1 MKLCIKTTALQ
12 VATMGSLLALFAAAG
27 VSAHDNVPARAQIQ
41 PITIVGATV
50 HTVSGK
56 DIPNGRVRFE
66 DGRIVAVGGS
76 DVSTEGSEV
85 IDASGKQLYPGY
97 IAADGTLGLAEVS
110 AVRATVDVA
119 EVGLNNA
126 DVRADTAF
134 NADSEIIPVTRANGV
149 LLALSVPGSGNGN
162 VIAGRSAL
170 MRLDGWTQEDML
182 VLAPAALHVNWP
194 GGAIPSWLPPPA
206 QQGAREAQKKGRVAL
221 RDAFEA
227 AKRYAAAKAAG
238 ARHEPDRRLEAM
250 VDAVEGRQP
259 VFFEADDAQSI
270 QESLDFAR
278 EFDLKAVIVGG
289 ADAWQLADV
298 LKAQAVPVILS
309 GLNRLPRTRGD
320 GVDSIFAGPA
330 KLAAAGV
337 EFAISNGGGS
347 FDTSNLRNLP
357 YQAAAAVPSAS
368 RRHRRCG
375 RSRWRRRVS
384 SASMIATAVS
394 ATACRRRCSSQT
406 AMRWSRPRRSP
417 APGSMVARSTS
428 AAATRGC
435 MRSTGRSIRRRA
447 TSWSLRAL
455 VASDATAR
463 MPAGRRRR
471 SVRRRIQW

>member
-357 YQAAAAVPSAS
+357 YQAAAAVPFGLTPALALRAITLAPARILGVDDRYGSI
-368 RRHRRCG
+368 G
-375 RSRWRRRVS
+375 NGL
-384 SASMIATAVS
+384 S
-394 ATACRRRCSSQT
+394 ATMFLADGDALEPATQVTRAWIDGREIDLSS
-406 AMRWSRPRRSP
+406 RH
-417 APGSMVARSTS
+417 
-428 AAATRGC
+428 TRLYDKY
-435 MRSTGRSIRRRA
+435 RQKYPETR
-447 TSWSLRAL
+447 
-455 VASDATAR
+455 D
-463 MPAGRRRR
+463 
-471 SVRRRIQW
+471 